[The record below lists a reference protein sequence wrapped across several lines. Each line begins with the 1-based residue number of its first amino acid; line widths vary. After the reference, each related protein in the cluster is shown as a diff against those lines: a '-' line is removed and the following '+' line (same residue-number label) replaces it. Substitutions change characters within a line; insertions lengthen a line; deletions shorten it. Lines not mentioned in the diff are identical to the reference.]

1 TFSEEAQEVVYVYER
16 SDAAA
21 VTVKYQDTEGNQ
33 LADPTILSG
42 KVGMPYA
49 SEAREIPGWHVVESP
64 SNASGTFSEEA
75 QEVVYVYERSDAAAV
90 TVKYQDTEGNQL
102 ADPTILSGK
111 VGMPYASEAREIP
124 GWHVVESPSNA
135 SGTFSEEA

>member
-1 TFSEEAQEVVYVYER
+1 M
-16 SDAAA
+16 
-21 VTVKYQDTEGNQ
+21 KYQDTEGNQ

-75 QEVVYVYERSDAAAV
+75 QEVVYVYDV
-90 TVKYQDTEGNQL
+90 QKDN
-102 ADPTILSGK
+102 GK
-111 VGMPYASEAREIP
+111 KSNIDK
-124 GWHVVESPSNA
+124 ESPGIGKTETGKKNTLA
-135 SGTFSEEA
+135 SHLPNTSERVAGQKLMMGLGILLVLLLVAIGRRKKNKESK

>member
-1 TFSEEAQEVVYVYER
+1 
-16 SDAAA
+16 
-21 VTVKYQDTEGNQ
+21 

-102 ADPTILSGK
+102 ADP
-111 VGMPYASEAREIP
+111 
-124 GWHVVESPSNA
+124 
-135 SGTFSEEA
+135 